1 LPHLKLGLYHFSRES
16 PHFKVHCTLELMVL
30 FPNFGKMIFAA
41 QVVTRQPK
49 VQNIGVL
56 RMAETVSIENE
67 AASAN
72 GVTPLNKW
80 WILIG
85 PREKNLD
92 FS

>member
-1 LPHLKLGLYHFSRES
+1 
-16 PHFKVHCTLELMVL
+16 
-30 FPNFGKMIFAA
+30 
-41 QVVTRQPK
+41 VVTATK
-49 VQNIGVL
+49 SAKHWCAAAGT
-56 RMAETVSIENE
+56 ETVSIENE